1 LKKYFRKNGLILL
14 CVVVLVAVLVGV
26 GTREKESGE
35 AGVLTEAANDLRGPV
50 QGVVGAMADWLQGLY
65 GYIYQYDL
73 LVEENEAL
81 RRQLA
86 EAQAQVRSNSE
97 AMEENIRLRTLL
109 GYLEKNT
116 TFDTEA
122 AQITAWDTSNW
133 INGFTISKGT
143 DQGIELGDCVINESG
158 LLVGQVYEIGNDWAS
173 VRTVIDVNMDVG
185 VLVGDGQIA
194 AMVVGDYALMKDG
207 FAKLSYFTDDVT
219 LFVGDDVVTSGAG
232 GAFPSGISIG
242 TITELRSEAGGQS
255 YYAVV
260 DPHIDLS
267 TLSQIFI
274 IKDFEVIE

>member
-1 LKKYFRKNGLILL
+1 MKKYFRKNGLILL

-26 GTREKESGE
+26 GTREKETGE
-35 AGVLTEAANDLRGPV
+35 AGALTEAANDLRGPV

-73 LVEENEAL
+73 LV
-81 RRQLA
+81 
-86 EAQAQVRSNSE
+86 
-97 AMEENIRLRTLL
+97 EENIRLRTLL